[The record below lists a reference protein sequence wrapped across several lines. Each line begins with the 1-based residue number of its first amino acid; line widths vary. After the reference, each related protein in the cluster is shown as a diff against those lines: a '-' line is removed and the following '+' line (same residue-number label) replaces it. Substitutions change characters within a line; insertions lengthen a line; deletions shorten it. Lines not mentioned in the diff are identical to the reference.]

1 MCGFFDTWVH
11 RHPPKFIIMVDSK
24 VEKNGKSFRGRV
36 VEWSKA
42 LVLGTSHFYGVGS
55 NPTPAIFFSSCQIF
69 LLNFELLTWPLQCF
83 IFVLPPPFLFSPPFL
98 LFSSLSAFILFL
110 SLSLSCNH
118 KVWPSSVSWETCLLI
133 LSSRRGRERENE
145 AAHNGESCLERY
157 MGEEKQ
163 TTQTVQW
170 TTGL

>member
-1 MCGFFDTWVH
+1 MLS
-11 RHPPKFIIMVDSK
+11 PSKFTIMVDSK
-24 VEKNGKSFRGRV
+24 VQKNDLQCCTSFRGRV
-36 VEWSKA
+36 AEWSKA
-42 LVLGTSHFYGVGS
+42 LVLGTSHFDGVGS
-55 NPTPAIFFSSCQIF
+55 NPTPAIFFFSYPCKIILPDLQ
-69 LLNFELLTWPLQCF
+69 LTWILQHF
-83 IFVLPPPFLFSPPFL
+83 IFVFLLPFCFSPSLPFFL
-98 LFSSLSAFILFL
+98 L

-133 LSSRRGRERENE
+133 LSSGRGCERENE
-145 AAHNGESCLERY
+145 AAHNGESCPERC